1 MALQRLRV
9 IRMEERQIFYA
20 RCIERI
26 SISRAPT
33 NGMVMGRLW
42 QIYNI
47 GRLRGPVTW
56 ANKSIGIG
64 PAFEM

>member
-9 IRMEERQIFYA
+9 IQMEEGQIFYVQ
-20 RCIERI
+20 CIERI

-47 GRLRGPVTW
+47 GRLRGPV
-56 ANKSIGIG
+56 
-64 PAFEM
+64 P